1 MVANVTCGQDYGALE
16 APTLGNLLRRLRD
29 DRGVS
34 RERLA
39 FNAGVSA
46 SYITH
51 LEKGDRGNPTREVVE
66 ALTRYLDRLS
76 ALSTSDRRQ
85 LTDLAG
91 LPAGDFPTVEELRA
105 TLTPDLRRIL
115 TQHRP
120 NLAAFIDSRAN
131 IIAWNDSWE
140 DAFPGVIADGNML
153 RWFFNSELATRVMVN
168 WEADARQVVRWMR
181 GLIGRSGNAA
191 GFSDLI
197 RELGESPKFRQAWAE
212 GGVAFAP
219 HVWPLHLRN
228 PVTGVRRRLY
238 AQTGRLD
245 GGAYPGQ
252 LLAILG
258 LPT

>member
-1 MVANVTCGQDYGALE
+1 MVANMTCGRDYDALE
-16 APTLGNLLRRLRD
+16 APTLGNLLRKLRD

-51 LEKGDRGNPTREVVE
+51 LEKGDRGNPTREVVQ
-66 ALTRYLDRLS
+66 ALTRYLDRLEP
-76 ALSTSDRRQ
+76 LSDSDRRQ

-91 LPAGDFPTVEELRA
+91 LPAGEFPTVEQLRA
-105 TLTPDLRRIL
+105 ALTPDLHRIL
-115 TQHRP
+115 TGHRP
-120 NLAAFIDSRAN
+120 GPAAFMDSRTN
-131 IIAWNDSWE
+131 VIAWNEGWAE
-140 DAFPGVIADGNML
+140 AFPGLVDDGNML
-153 RWFFNSELATRVMVN
+153 HWFFNNELATRVMVN
-168 WEADARQVVRWMR
+168 WEADARLVVRWLR
-181 GLIGRSGNAA
+181 GLIGRSGNVA

-197 RELGESPKFRQAWAE
+197 RDLGAYPKFRQVWAE

-219 HVWPLHLRN
+219 HVWSLHLRN

-245 GGAYPGQ
+245 SGAYPGH
-252 LLAILG
+252 LLAVLG
-258 LPT
+258 LPG